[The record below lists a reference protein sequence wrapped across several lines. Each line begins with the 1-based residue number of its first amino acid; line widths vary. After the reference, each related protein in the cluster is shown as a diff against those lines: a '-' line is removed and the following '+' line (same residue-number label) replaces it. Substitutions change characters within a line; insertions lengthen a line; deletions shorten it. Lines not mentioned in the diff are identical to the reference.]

1 MRIGMDAMGGEK
13 APACVVEAAVAAVET
28 LGIEIVLFGDKEK
41 IKPLLVES
49 GTKTNRITIVHTEEA
64 VADEDD
70 PVKVVRA
77 KKDASMFLALRA
89 LKDKKV
95 DAVVSAGNTGA
106 LLSGATLLVG
116 RIKGVDRPALGTMIP
131 TDKEPVL
138 MLDCGA
144 NAECRPST
152 IAQFGVMGSIYM
164 EKVRQVPSPSV
175 GLINI
180 GVEPGKGTKTY
191 RDAYHLLSKNKT
203 IRFIGNVETR
213 DIPDGNVDVLVCDGF
228 TGNVLLKMIEG
239 LAKMFMGNLKRMMT
253 DKKIKSVAALIW
265 FKTPLEQFKKKMDA
279 NETGGA
285 PFLGVDGVVVKA
297 HGNSNTRAFYQALV
311 QAKDF
316 VESGVVTKIKKEIS

>member
-1 MRIGMDAMGGEK
+1 MRIAMDAMGGEN
-13 APACVVEAAVAAVET
+13 APASVVEAAVAAVET
-28 LGIEIVLFGDKEK
+28 LGIEIILYGDKER
-41 IKPLLVES
+41 IKPLLEAS
-49 GTKTNRITIVHTEEA
+49 GSKTNRITVVHTFEA
-64 VADEDD
+64 VLDDDD
-70 PVKVVRA
+70 PVKVVRS

-106 LLSGATLLVG
+106 LLTGSTLLVG
-116 RIKGVDRPALGTMIP
+116 RIKGVDRPALGTMLP
-131 TDKEPVL
+131 TDKNPVL
-138 MLDCGA
+138 MLDSGA
-144 NAECRPST
+144 NAECRAST
-152 IAQFGVMGSIYM
+152 LAQFGVMGSVYM

-180 GVEPGKGTKTY
+180 GAEPGKGTKVY
-191 RDAYHLLSKNKT
+191 RDAHHLLTKNKV
-203 IRFIGNVETR
+203 IRFVGNVETR
-213 DIPDGNVDVLVCDGF
+213 DIPKGDVDVLVCDGF

-239 LAKMFMGNLKRMMT
+239 LGKMFMGNLKRMMT

-265 FKTPLEQFKKKMDA
+265 FKAPLAQFKKKMDP

-285 PFLGVDGVVVKA
+285 PFLGIDGAVIKA

-316 VESGVVTKIKKEIS
+316 VEAGVVTKIKKEIS